1 MASIALKWN
10 SVVLTTKLFIKI
22 LHTNIVLPPMGPF
35 IYFNFAC
42 TCHDLSI
49 LFPPGFICSFV
60 CKHQCVH
67 AEKNALEI
75 WVWISNISLIMIWS
89 FRFDQT
95 ILVIE
100 LCFTEIWKCWE
111 YDKSENFDIYK
122 PTSVHQSPNVTRYK

>member
-22 LHTNIVLPPMGPF
+22 VHTNIVLPLMGPF

-42 TCHDLSI
+42 TCNDLSI

-67 AEKNALEI
+67 AEKNVLEI
-75 WVWISNISLIMIWS
+75 WVWISNISLIMI
-89 FRFDQT
+89 
-95 ILVIE
+95 
-100 LCFTEIWKCWE
+100 
-111 YDKSENFDIYK
+111 
-122 PTSVHQSPNVTRYK
+122 